1 LNKVVIFAAILT
13 LCVSGAYAA
22 LTLPMD
28 DTFDASGATYSW
40 SYYGGVFNAAGAT
53 DRIVNYQGQDCLAVE
68 DGSMWQFVYPT
79 DDEGNQAASVIV
91 EAWQYLGSTIYPI
104 WARVGVGVRAQGTGW
119 ADGANSGYW
128 VYSDTDTDGYFSVG
142 VGFKNWSGPP
152 NIRLYGPTTC
162 SRDVWHH
169 WAIGVDGN
177 SLVAYSDTEGAYG
190 EVYSLDIST
199 LDGGSQWANGYV
211 GIANVLVGATTDYSY
226 TDRIIIQ
233 SYTPV
238 DNWSLLE

>member
-1 LNKVVIFAAILT
+1 MKKIVIFAAILT

-28 DTFDASGATYSW
+28 ETFDASGATYSW
-40 SYYGGVFNAAGAT
+40 SSPDGVFNAAGAT
-53 DRIVNYQGQDCLAVE
+53 TEIVNYQSQDCLQVDPAS
-68 DGSMWQFVYPT
+68 GLYQFVFPT
-79 DDEGNQAASVIV
+79 DDSGTDAASVIV
-91 EAWQYLGSTIYPI
+91 EAWQYLGSDATG
-104 WARVGVGVRAQGTGW
+104 WGRVGIGARAQGGTI
-119 ADGANSGYW
+119 ADAESTGYW
-128 VYSDTDTDGYFSVG
+128 VYSDGDADDWFSVG
-142 VGFKNWSGPP
+142 VGLRNWSGPP
-152 NIRLYGPTTC
+152 NARLYGPTTC

-177 SLVAYSDTEGAYG
+177 NLVAYSDTEGAYG
-190 EVYSLDIST
+190 EVFAIDIST
-199 LDGGSQWANGYV
+199 LDAGAQWSNGYV
-211 GIANVLVGATTDYSY
+211 GIGNILVSGSVNYAY